1 MVVYLVAVGRL
12 KSAPL
17 REACQG
23 YQQRSRR
30 YMKFEVRE
38 VRDGSRRDDQA
49 HHARRIEGESLLRA
63 VPSDALLVALT
74 RDGQEMTSGDFA
86 RHLEEWQRRNRD
98 VAFVIGGAHG
108 LDAAVLDAA
117 DQRLSLSPMTLPH
130 EIARLTLLEQLY
142 RACTI
147 IRGEP
152 YHKGG

>member
-1 MVVYLVAVGRL
+1 M

-17 REACQG
+17 REACQA

-30 YMKFEVRE
+30 YLKFEVRE
-38 VRDGSRRDDQA
+38 VRDGSRRDSQA
-49 HHARRIEGESLLRA
+49 QHARRIEGQSLLRA
-63 VPSDALLVALT
+63 VPSDAVLVALT
-74 RDGQEMTSGDFA
+74 RDGQAMTSDDFA
-86 RHLEEWQRRNRD
+86 RQLEEWQHRNRD

-117 DQRLSLSPMTLPH
+117 DQKLSLSAMTLPH

>member
-1 MVVYLVAVGRL
+1 MAVYVVAVGRM
-12 KSAPL
+12 KSAAL
-17 REACQG
+17 REACLG

-38 VRDGSRRDDQA
+38 VRDGSKRDSQA
-49 HHARRIEGESLLRA
+49 HHARRVEGESLLRA
-63 VPSDALLVALT
+63 TPRDAMLIALT
-74 RDGQEMTSGDFA
+74 REGQAMTSAQFA
-86 RHLEEWQRRNRD
+86 GRLQEWQRGNRD
-98 VAFVIGGAHG
+98 IAFVIGGAHG

-117 DQRLSLSPMTLPH
+117 DEKLSLSSMTLPH
-130 EIARLTLLEQLY
+130 ELARLTLLEQLY

>member
-1 MVVYLVAVGRL
+1 MIFYIVAVGRL

-30 YMKFEVRE
+30 YLKFEVRE
-38 VRDGSRRDDQA
+38 VRSGSRRDSEA
-49 HHARRIEGESLLRA
+49 HKARRTEAESLLKA
-63 VPSDALLVALT
+63 VPSGAILIALT
-74 RDGQEMTSGDFA
+74 RDGPVMTSSDFA
-86 RHLEEWQRRNRD
+86 ERLEQWQRGTRD

-108 LDAAVLDAA
+108 LDAAVLNAA

-130 EIARLTLLEQLY
+130 ELARLILLEQLY
-142 RACTI
+142 RAGTI

>member
-1 MVVYLVAVGRL
+1 
-12 KSAPL
+12 
-17 REACQG
+17 
-23 YQQRSRR
+23 
-30 YMKFEVRE
+30 
-38 VRDGSRRDDQA
+38 
-49 HHARRIEGESLLRA
+49 LLRA

-74 RDGQEMTSGDFA
+74 RDGQEMTSVDFA